1 MPTRNGPGRRRRVRD
16 RGDDCALIAQAASW
30 QEGRGDRMTMVT
42 LKQIAAK
49 VGVSQATVSR
59 VLNSDASLSV
69 SSQVRREIIETA
81 EALNYATPR
90 ARAGRTPARAT
101 VRQRLAFC
109 HFLSLDDEL
118 ADPYYVALRLGIER
132 RAAALGHELE
142 KIYLGPESAGDDLA
156 TLAGVIVVGKVPDAT
171 LARIRDSA
179 RHVVVAD
186 WAPLDDTVDA
196 VLSDL
201 PQAMRRLLVDLTRA
215 GYGRIG
221 FVGWWDRLP
230 GGIRTRELRA
240 GAFID
245 WMSAAGRYDPDLC
258 QIEGNGED
266 SGYRLTQTILARPN
280 RPDCLIV
287 GNDTMAVGAYRAA
300 AEMGLSIP
308 GDLAIASFNDI
319 SVAQFL
325 APPLTTVRLPAE
337 EIGETAV
344 DMLAERL
351 AGRRVTKRSWLA
363 TRTVWRQS
371 TRNPAG

>member
-1 MPTRNGPGRRRRVRD
+1 
-16 RGDDCALIAQAASW
+16 
-30 QEGRGDRMTMVT
+30 MVT

-49 VGVSQATVSR
+49 VGVSQGTVSR
-59 VLNSDASLSV
+59 VLNCDASLSV
-69 SSQVRREIIETA
+69 SAQVRRQIIETA

-90 ARAGRTPARAT
+90 ARAGRPARAA

-109 HFLSLDDEL
+109 HFLSLDQEL

-132 RAAALGHELE
+132 RAAALGHDLE
-142 KIYLGPESAGDDLA
+142 KIYLDAGSEGTDLA
-156 TLAGVIVVGKVPDAT
+156 ALAGVIVVGKVPEAT
-171 LARIRDSA
+171 LSRIRAEA

-186 WAPLDDTVDA
+186 WAPFDDSVDA

-201 PQAMRRLLVDLTRA
+201 PQAMRRLLVELTGA
-215 GYGRIG
+215 GYARIG

-230 GGIRTRELRA
+230 GGIRTRELRS
-240 GAFID
+240 GAYID

-258 QIEGNGED
+258 LVDGNGEE
-266 SGYRLTQTILARPN
+266 SGYRLTQMILARPN

-300 AEMGLSIP
+300 AEMGLDIP
-308 GDLAIASFNDI
+308 GDVAIASFNDI

-325 APPLTTVRLPAE
+325 SPPLTTVHLPAE

-363 TRTVWRQS
+363 TGTVWRQS
-371 TRNPAG
+371 TRRPSG